1 MQFHSIPSHFF
12 SFSIFERLNLDK
24 MKSIMGPVCG
34 LSKVL
39 VAAILAK
46 VCIVDAVTYTIEL
59 SLDKPWTDGGT
70 SSGTTQY
77 VSVRAYVPGSNSVS
91 YRTMPVRTSTYESEA
106 NALGDVVGTVHK
118 IYGSGNQGYVDPYD
132 GPKRTTN
139 YPYALHTNMIAI
151 NDNRYAVGNHY
162 PRGFIYDVI
171 YDHFLDFNVPNT

>member
-1 MQFHSIPSHFF
+1 
-12 SFSIFERLNLDK
+12 
-24 MKSIMGPVCG
+24 MKSIMSFVCG
-34 LSKVL
+34 LFKVL
-39 VAAILAK
+39 VVSILAK
-46 VCIVDAVTYTIEL
+46 VCIGDAVTYTIEL
-59 SLDKPWTDGGT
+59 SLDQPWINGGT

-91 YRTMPVRTSTYESEA
+91 YRTIPIRTSTYQSEA
-106 NALGDVVGTVHK
+106 NALGDVVGTVHQ

-151 NDNRYAVGNHY
+151 NDERYAVGNHY